1 MDTIIVLL
9 IVIGLIYFWFDSI
22 KSKENAMAYA
32 AHACRDIKVQL
43 LDQTV
48 SLTQLKLAR
57 TKQGRLAL
65 QRTYQFDFSIH
76 GNERR
81 EGRVMLKGHQV
92 EQIQL
97 DYDDG
102 TVIDNQQND
111 RQDADHHDRKND

>member
-1 MDTIIVLL
+1 MNTIIVLL

-22 KSKENAMAYA
+22 KSKENAIAYA
-32 AHACRDIKVQL
+32 AYACRDIKVQL

-65 QRTYQFDFSIH
+65 QRTYRFDFSIH

-81 EGRVMLKGHQV
+81 EGRVMLKGHKV

-102 TVIDNQQND
+102 TLIDNQND
-111 RQDADHHDRKND
+111 KQDVENNAEEK